1 MVTLTGFKTLSAFI
15 FIIEGLAFGICQKK
29 QYLCKEKTTKMAK
42 KQKSL
47 ELLQPILVKTFGLER
62 VHKPTSLLADWL
74 ATTGEL
80 NQADQDLLQEAQE
93 KLIENA
99 DIWNEEE
106 LKMHFLSFVIF
117 LARFNKPICTYYE
130 REIASMVGG
139 VYMTCKTDMMLAKGI
154 GELIEAPYFFLH
166 EYKREKKYS
175 GDPIGQMLGG
185 MLIAQA
191 QNNNGKPIYGCYVQ
205 GRFWFFSILESKQYV
220 ISKAFDA
227 SEKEEALQIVF
238 ILRKLKQIILE
249 RLMD

>member
-1 MVTLTGFKTLSAFI
+1 
-15 FIIEGLAFGICQKK
+15 
-29 QYLCKEKTTKMAK
+29 MAK

-47 ELLQPILVKTFGLER
+47 EL
-62 VHKPTSLLADWL
+62 S
-74 ATTGEL
+74 
-80 NQADQDLLQEAQE
+80 EAI
-93 KLIENA
+93 LIENFGIEQLDTTA
-99 DIWNEEE
+99 IPLLREWIAVDMSNKKLNDAENYMFNMAHKKLIKNMSFWNEEE
-106 LKMHFLSFVIF
+106 LKMNFISMIIALAEFEDPIKSYYDREMSAMVEGVFLS
-117 LARFNKPICTYYE
+117 
-130 REIASMVGG
+130 
-139 VYMTCKTDMMLAKGI
+139 CKADMLLSKGI
-154 GELIEAPYFFLH
+154 KELIKTPYFFLH

-205 GRFWFFSILESKQYV
+205 GRFWFFSILEDKQYV

>member
-1 MVTLTGFKTLSAFI
+1 M
-15 FIIEGLAFGICQKK
+15 IENFGIEQLDTTAIPLLREWIAVDMSNKK
-29 QYLCKEKTTKMAK
+29 LNDAENYMFNMA
-42 KQKSL
+42 
-47 ELLQPILVKTFGLER
+47 
-62 VHKPTSLLADWL
+62 HK
-74 ATTGEL
+74 
-80 NQADQDLLQEAQE
+80 
-93 KLIENA
+93 KLIKNMSF
-99 DIWNEEE
+99 WNEEE
-106 LKMHFLSFVIF
+106 LKMNFISMIIALAEFEDPIKSYYDREMSAMVEGVFLS
-117 LARFNKPICTYYE
+117 
-130 REIASMVGG
+130 
-139 VYMTCKTDMMLAKGI
+139 CKADMLLSKGI
-154 GELIEAPYFFLH
+154 KELIKTPYFFLH

-238 ILRKLKQIILE
+238 ILRQLKQIILE